1 MRLLQ
6 MAEARYTL
14 SRRATEEKAQVGG
27 VWQEELWRQVEARG
41 LGPGC
46 IGRQTW
52 RGEMGD
58 PKRGQW
64 GW

>member
-1 MRLLQ
+1 MRVLQ

-14 SRRATEEKAQVGG
+14 AEGPQRRRGG
-27 VWQEELWRQVEARG
+27 RGQEELWRQVEARG

-52 RGEMGD
+52 SGETGD